1 MCVCVCL
8 VPVTTVNSFL
18 LRKVE
23 CLKKYTVVPQQ
34 CMSVYECEVC
44 AFACVASSEY
54 VCVCVHVCVCVCL

>member
-1 MCVCVCL
+1 M
-8 VPVTTVNSFL
+8 SQ
-18 LRKVE
+18 E
-23 CLKKYTVVPQQ
+23 IHIVVPQQ